1 MFSGIAGLL
10 GGILESWA
18 ARKRRLGFFVLAF

>member
-10 GGILESWA
+10 GAILESWA
-18 ARKRRLGFFVLAF
+18 ARKRRRSFFVLAI